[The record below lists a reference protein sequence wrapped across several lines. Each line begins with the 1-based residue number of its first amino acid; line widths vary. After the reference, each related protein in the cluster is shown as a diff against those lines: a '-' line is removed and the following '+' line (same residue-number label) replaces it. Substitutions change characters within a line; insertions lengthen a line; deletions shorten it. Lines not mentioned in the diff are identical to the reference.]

1 MACGFIPLNSAE
13 GLIELGLSEACEE
26 KICLIEWPELALDI
40 MPETSL
46 SLEIL
51 ITAEQERKV
60 IFSWASSDSWA
71 HRIEKIS
78 ESYNAKQKPYA
89 ARKD

>member
-1 MACGFIPLNSAE
+1 
-13 GLIELGLSEACEE
+13 
-26 KICLIEWPELALDI
+26 

-51 ITAEQERKV
+51 ITDEQERMVK
-60 IFSWASSDSWA
+60 FSWASSDSWA

-78 ESYNAKQKPYA
+78 ESYNGKQKRYA
-89 ARKD
+89 DRKD

>member
-1 MACGFIPLNSAE
+1 
-13 GLIELGLSEACEE
+13 
-26 KICLIEWPELALDI
+26 

-51 ITAEQERKV
+51 ITAEQERMVK
-60 IFSWASSDSWA
+60 FSWASSDSWA
-71 HRIEKIS
+71 QRIEKIS
-78 ESYNAKQKPYA
+78 ESYNAKQKQYA

>member
-1 MACGFIPLNSAE
+1 VDLYRLTSAE
-13 GLIELGLSEACEE
+13 GLIELGLEEAFDE

-60 IFSWASSDSWA
+60 KFSWASSDSWA

-78 ESYNAKQKPYA
+78 KIYNAKQKPYA